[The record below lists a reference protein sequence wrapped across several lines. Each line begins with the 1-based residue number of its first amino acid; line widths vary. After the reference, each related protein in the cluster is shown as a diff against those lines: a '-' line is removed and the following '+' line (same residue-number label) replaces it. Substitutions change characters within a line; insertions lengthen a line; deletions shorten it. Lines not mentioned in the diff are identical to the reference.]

1 MSDNGSKR
9 YYWLKLSEDFFRQK
23 EIKKLRRIA
32 GGDTYTVI
40 YLKMLLRS
48 MEDGG
53 KLYYEGYE
61 SDFASELA
69 LDIDEDV
76 ENVKMTVAFLIA
88 NGILH
93 ENTASEYEITTAKEM
108 VGSEGSS
115 ARRMRKMRAVKAIA
129 ESEKRMLSQSDSDVT
144 ECDTDIEIDTDKEI
158 DQEIYKESEEESACA
173 CEEVNPYGED
183 RPRLNTDTI
192 QAYAANN
199 LTVLSPRAMEEL
211 NGFVDDLSE
220 EIVRHGIDNAL
231 DQGVRTWAYVKS
243 ILNDYVTD
251 GVKSV
256 AEAKACDEKHRK
268 KRRGGGRSGPG
279 FDRST
284 SEGYVPLGANDRM
297 L

>member
-1 MSDNGSKR
+1 MADHHFSVEIAVEYGVNAAILFQNICFWCEKNRANGTNLHDGLYWTYNSRKAFHELFPYMSEK
-9 YYWLKLSEDFFRQK
+9 Q
-23 EIKKLRRIA
+23 IKA
-32 GGDTYTVI
+32 
-40 YLKMLLRS
+40 
-48 MEDGG
+48 
-53 KLYYEGYE
+53 
-61 SDFASELA
+61 A
-69 LDIDEDV
+69 LDKLI
-76 ENVKMTVAFLIA
+76 ENGL
-88 NGILH
+88 
-93 ENTASEYEITTAKEM
+93 ITTGTYNEEAWDRTLWYAVTKKGDCIFRNGNMEM
-108 VGSEGSS
+108 PERSNADAQMGTPIPYI
-115 ARRMRKMRAVKAIA
+115 KH
-129 ESEKRMLSQSDSDVT
+129 
-144 ECDTDIEIDTDKEI
+144 TDINTDIK
-158 DQEIYKESEEESACA
+158 SSEESACA

-183 RPRLNTDTI
+183 EPRLNTDTI

-243 ILNDYVTD
+243 ILNDYVAD

-256 AEAKACDEKHRK
+256 AEAKACDERHRK
-268 KRRGGGRSGPG
+268 KRKGGGRSGPG